1 MPQWHVA
8 FLPRAERRLAK
19 LAVRDRDR
27 ILTFLDERVA
37 GSEDPRRIGKPL
49 AGGSGF
55 WRYRVGDYRIIV
67 RIEDNTVTV
76 LVLDLGHRREIY
88 R

>member
-1 MPQWHVA
+1 MTWRVVVQPPA
-8 FLPRAERRLAK
+8 ARRLSKMGSPERARI
-19 LAVRDRDR
+19 LRFLRDR
-27 ILTFLDERVA
+27 VA
-37 GSEDPRRIGKPL
+37 TADNPRDMGAPL
-49 AGGSGF
+49 RGGENL

-67 RIEDNTVTV
+67 RIDDGTVTV